1 MTKER
6 KAISSGG
13 TDSTGG
19 GFFSDIDV
27 EFLVHELKTPLS
39 IVDTALHM
47 LLKKPDRYGP
57 LMDRQRKILERAL
70 RNSRKARHLLAH
82 LLEVGR
88 SGAGCIECC
97 QFKPLAVVD
106 DVLMEAVEAS
116 DAERWEAL
124 EWAGS
129 APNREAVLS
138 RYGVRI
144 NCTDDARCVQLVQDE
159 TKFRQILANLIN
171 NAIQHRHR
179 WLELGIDCRD
189 EWLIIDVGDD
199 GPGVE
204 KENRE
209 VIFERYTRLKSAE
222 PISRSGHGLGLA
234 GARILARHLGGDI
247 TVRDNRIQGATF
259 RLTLPLNFDNCSS
272 CREDSL
278 S

>member
-1 MTKER
+1 MTKKR
-6 KAISSGG
+6 KA
-13 TDSTGG
+13 TSTGGAESDRG

-27 EFLVHELKTPLS
+27 EFLVHELKSPLS

-47 LLKKPDRYGP
+47 LLDRPDKYGP

-70 RNSRKARHLLAH
+70 RNSRKARNLLAH

-106 DVLMEAVEAS
+106 DVLMETVEAS
-116 DAERWEAL
+116 DAEYWEAL
-124 EWAGS
+124 QWAGS
-129 APNREAVLS
+129 APDRAAMLS
-138 RYGVRI
+138 RYGMRI
-144 NCTDDARCVQLVQDE
+144 NCTDDARNVQLIQDE
-159 TKFRQILANLIN
+159 TKFRQIMGNLIN
-171 NAIQHRHR
+171 NAFQYRRR
-179 WLELGIDCRD
+179 WLEIGIQCRD

-209 VIFERYTRLKSAE
+209 VIFERYTRLNSGE

-247 TVRDNRIQGATF
+247 TVRNNRIQGATF
-259 RLTLPLNFDNCSS
+259 RLSLPLNFDSGSS
-272 CREDSL
+272 CREPL